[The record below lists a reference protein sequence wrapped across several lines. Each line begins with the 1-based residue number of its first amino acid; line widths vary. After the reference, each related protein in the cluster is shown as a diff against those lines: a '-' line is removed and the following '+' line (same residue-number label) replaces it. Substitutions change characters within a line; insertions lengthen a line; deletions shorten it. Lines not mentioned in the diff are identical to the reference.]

1 MLGPF
6 KRHSSGN
13 NESSDESNDEYLLD
27 IRVSET
33 HTQSFIVKKS
43 EGGGCWMASKG
54 PSYIPIADGSKTP
67 EEVGKEYSEYIKKEW
82 EEDLKR
88 MDSEW

>member
-13 NESSDESNDEYLLD
+13 NESNDEYLLD
-27 IRVSET
+27 VRVSET
-33 HTQSFIVKKS
+33 YTQSFIVKKS
-43 EGGGCWMASKG
+43 EGGKYWMASKG